1 MGDPVDV
8 ELPAVLR
15 VPEVA
20 DVEAG
25 QDLKNSHRHHFCLF
39 FYHFNKLKL
48 LACWMPTIKMSSR
61 TSSVLDTMRMSDLN
75 VRGTA
80 LKYLALK
87 NMDYPLEGLYDV
99 MY

>member
-1 MGDPVDV
+1 
-8 ELPAVLR
+8 
-15 VPEVA
+15 
-20 DVEAG
+20 
-25 QDLKNSHRHHFCLF
+25 
-39 FYHFNKLKL
+39 
-48 LACWMPTIKMSSR
+48 MPTIKMSNR

-87 NMDYPLEGLYDV
+87 NMDYPIEGLYDV

>member
-1 MGDPVDV
+1 
-8 ELPAVLR
+8 
-15 VPEVA
+15 
-20 DVEAG
+20 
-25 QDLKNSHRHHFCLF
+25 
-39 FYHFNKLKL
+39 
-48 LACWMPTIKMSSR
+48 MSNR

-75 VRGTA
+75 VRVTA